1 MRLGAFELNEP
12 VPDLKEPHAF
22 AMLQP
27 WIDVGGVGTLTIAW
41 LERYFNAKELA
52 RIARPGDFFD
62 FTRYR
67 PTIYYR
73 EGLREVNIPNAYV
86 TYAHQEDGNDL
97 LFLHLLEPHSHGE
110 SYVGS
115 IWRLLTRF
123 GVKRYCLIGSMSDLV
138 PHTRP
143 LLVAGGAVGTS
154 MQQEV
159 EKLGIESSR
168 YQGPTSIT
176 TLLSQYARDK
186 GMETISLIVR
196 LPQYTQVDD
205 DYMGTVRL
213 LEVLHSLYGF
223 PTEEGYRQKAKNQL
237 EQINAAL
244 EKNPELK
251 TIVTQL
257 ESHYDARVA
266 KREAEE
272 ETPRLS
278 PEVEKFLNEMERRFR
293 EN

>member
-12 VPDLKEPHAF
+12 VPELNEPHAL

-41 LERYFNAKELA
+41 LERYFNAKEFA
-52 RIARPGDFFD
+52 RLSKPGNFFD

-73 EGLREVNIPNAYV
+73 EGLRQVNIPN
-86 TYAHQEDGNDL
+86 TYITYGQQENGNDL

-110 SYVGS
+110 AYVES
-115 IWRLLTRF
+115 IWRLLTKF
-123 GVKRYCLIGSMSDLV
+123 GVKRYCLLGSMYDIV

-143 LLVAGGAVGTS
+143 LQVAGGASGSTLE
-154 MQQEV
+154 QEA

-176 TLLSQYARDK
+176 TLLAQYARDA
-186 GMETISLIVR
+186 GMETLSLIVR

-213 LEVLHSLYGF
+213 LEVLNSIYDF
-223 PTEEGYRQKAKNQL
+223 PIDETYRSKAENQL
-237 EQINAAL
+237 AQINAAM

-251 TIVTQL
+251 TIVAQL
-257 ESHYDARVA
+257 ENHYDARAGKA
-266 KREAEE
+266 KEEE

-278 PEVEKFLNEMERRFR
+278 PEVEKFLTEMENRFR